1 MDWLTPQNTPL
12 RTDCECIR
20 RTLSESRVR
29 ENRMH
34 GLMRGAGINPCLYST
49 VLFSYE
55 SLTDSRPFRAY
66 FRGDATVRWVATHRL
81 PMVAPSGLPS
91 RSSIQLIPSSAFY
104 SSFRSSR
111 SSHLRSIGS
120 YTTSESSA
128 AHS

>member
-49 VLFSYE
+49 VLFFHE
-55 SLTDSRPFRAY
+55 DFRIRGLEGLDSLRITRIQQIEQIELICDLSFVSI
-66 FRGDATVRWVATHRL
+66 RGRK
-81 PMVAPSGLPS
+81 SC
-91 RSSIQLIPSSAFY
+91 
-104 SSFRSSR
+104 
-111 SSHLRSIGS
+111 
-120 YTTSESSA
+120 
-128 AHS
+128 